1 MTYKSLADLIKPQ
14 EEEPMMSEMAPAD
27 YENMQSSVPQEQM
40 FSEPKLSDIT
50 PANLPQEMQQQP
62 QVPMMAEAEPSQP
75 QAAPMSKSEALIAEY
90 NKLLGKSQEDL
101 AEARRSDRML
111 KVGGALGD
119 ALATYLNAQS
129 QMNVK
134 APGVQVQQGAGLG
147 KVADMFATAP
157 EIQSDI
163 AARREAMMKQYGE
176 LAKGERAEKKLTSE
190 EKRAESAE
198 KLRREI
204 ADKELK
210 ALESKSNLA
219 SEKEDR
225 LTRTAQLNAARGL
238 LKDDL
243 RAKKAVEQGMALESI
258 EPLLNEIES
267 GNEMS
272 ISTLGS
278 QLARAMGEVGVLTDT
293 DVIRYVQGQAWGTK
307 LKDWWARGAEGELP
321 KEAIEGIRKNI
332 KAIKNNL
339 RSNLTSVYSNAASRM
354 KIAHPELDDATIN
367 GLLGTPALKMEPT
380 KDQETKKSEKSTK
393 QVVSRAYSP
402 SLKKTRIIYS
412 DGTEEMVDGKQK

>member
-1 MTYKSLADLIKPQ
+1 
-14 EEEPMMSEMAPAD
+14 
-27 YENMQSSVPQEQM
+27 
-40 FSEPKLSDIT
+40 
-50 PANLPQEMQQQP
+50 
-62 QVPMMAEAEPSQP
+62 
-75 QAAPMSKSEALIAEY
+75 
-90 NKLLGKSQEDL
+90 
-101 AEARRSDRML
+101 
-111 KVGGALGD
+111 
-119 ALATYLNAQS
+119 
-129 QMNVK
+129 
-134 APGVQVQQGAGLG
+134 
-147 KVADMFATAP
+147 
-157 EIQSDI
+157 
-163 AARREAMMKQYGE
+163 MMKQYGE

>member
-1 MTYKSLADLIKPQ
+1 MAYKSLADLIKPQ
-14 EEEPMMSEMAPAD
+14 EEEPLMSEMAPAD

-50 PANLPQEMQQQP
+50 PANPQPEMQQPAQAP
-62 QVPMMAEAEPSQP
+62 IMAEAEPSQP
-75 QAAPMSKSEALIAEY
+75 QAAPMSKSEALLADY

-101 AEARRSDRML
+101 AEARRQDRML

-147 KVADMFATAP
+147 KIADMFATAP
-157 EIQSDI
+157 EIASDV
-163 AARREAMMKQYGE
+163 AARREAMMKQYAE
-176 LAKGERAEKKLTSE
+176 LSKGERSQARLASE
-190 EKRAESAE
+190 EKRAIRAE
-198 KLRREI
+198 NLRREL

-210 ALESKSNLA
+210 ALETKSGLA
-219 SEKEDR
+219 SEKEER

-238 LKDDL
+238 LKDDP

-258 EPLLNEIES
+258 EPLLKEIES
-267 GNEMS
+267 GNEMAVQS
-272 ISTLGS
+272 LGT

-293 DVIRYVQGQAWGTK
+293 DVIRYVQGTSWGRK

-321 KEAIEGIRKNI
+321 KDAIEGIRKNI
-332 KAIKNNL
+332 KAINTNL
-339 RSNLTSVYSNAASRM
+339 RTNLTSVYSNAAGRM
-354 KIAHPELDDATIN
+354 KTAYPELDDATIS
-367 GLLGTPALKMEPT
+367 GLLGTPALKIDMSEQKKAPYGDFYEMEG
-380 KDQETKKSEKSTK
+380 KKYKWN
-393 QVVSRAYSP
+393 P
-402 SLKKTRIIYS
+402 SVNKYQLIPSK
-412 DGTEEMVDGKQK
+412 